1 MATSVTIQCDPDW
14 QTWAQIHAEFVNA
27 TRDAN
32 GNITIKTKWWVRGYA
47 YSATGKINNEQVDHY
62 QFGNGQPDTFGNTTL
77 KEKSFSGGSGWGAK
91 SGSLSVYIWGQ
102 NRRNTSS
109 DPSSGQTDSESSSI
123 DWSIAAATFTV
134 TFDANGAS
142 PALTTRTVTYGRTYD
157 AGGTN
162 PLPTRTRSGFTFLGW
177 FTAKTGGTP
186 INGPETVTITAD
198 QTLYAH
204 WQANSYT
211 VTFNANGGTTPT
223 PSKSVTYNST
233 YGDLPVPTR
242 SGYEF
247 LGWFTDPNNGTQV
260 TSSTTVTITDAQIL
274 YAHWKVLAILHVVQN
289 SQKYDVTQIYYV
301 KDTTTAP
308 YQVIAIYY
316 VDENGVP
323 HQGF

>member
-14 QTWAQIHAEFVNA
+14 QTWVKMHAEFVNA
-27 TRDAN
+27 TRDAS
-32 GNITIKTKWWVRGYA
+32 GNITINTKWWLNGYA
-47 YSATGKINNEQVDHY
+47 YSATGKVNGEELY
-62 QFGNGQPDTFGNTTL
+62 GYTYGNGQPGTLGNTTL
-77 KEKSFSGGSGWGAK
+77 KAKSFSGGSGFGAK
-91 SGSLSVYIWGQ
+91 SGTLSVYVWGQ
-102 NRRNTSS
+102 NRRSS
-109 DPSSGQTDSESSSI
+109 SGDPSSGQKDSKSDSI
-123 DWSIAAATFTV
+123 SWSIAAATFTV
-134 TFDANGAS
+134 TFNANGGTTPTAS
-142 PALTTRTVTYGRTYD
+142 KSVTYGSTY
-157 AGGTN
+157 GTL
-162 PLPTRTRSGFTFLGW
+162 PSPTRTGYTSLGW
-177 FTAKTGGTP
+177 FTSGGTQ
-186 INGPETVTITAD
+186 ITSSSTVSITAN
-198 QTLYAH
+198 QTLDAH

-233 YGDLPVPTR
+233 YGNLPVPTR

-247 LGWFTDPNNGTQV
+247 LGWFTDPNNGVQV

-289 SQKYDVTQIYYV
+289 NQKYDVTQIYYV

-323 HQGF
+323 HQGI